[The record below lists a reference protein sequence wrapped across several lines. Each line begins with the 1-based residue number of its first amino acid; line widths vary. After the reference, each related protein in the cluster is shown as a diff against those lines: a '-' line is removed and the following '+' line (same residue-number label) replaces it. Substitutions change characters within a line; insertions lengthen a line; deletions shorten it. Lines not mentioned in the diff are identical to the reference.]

1 MTALEC
7 LKILRKMVIIL
18 IVWNVLLTG
27 FIGYKVFEEKQAA
40 LNDKISNLEMIPQ
53 EDLQDF
59 DYIEVK

>member
-7 LKILRKMVIIL
+7 LKMLRKLVIIL
-18 IVWNVLLTG
+18 IVWNVLITG
-27 FIGYKVFEEKQAA
+27 FIGYRVFDERQTA

>member
-18 IVWNVLLTG
+18 IVWVVLLTG

>member
-7 LKILRKMVIIL
+7 LKIFRKIVIIL

-27 FIGYKVFEEKQAA
+27 FIGYKVFEEKQTA

-53 EDLQDF
+53 ENLQDF

>member
-18 IVWNVLLTG
+18 IVWVVLLTG

-53 EDLQDF
+53 ENLQDF

>member
-7 LKILRKMVIIL
+7 LKMLRKLVTIL
-18 IVWNVLLTG
+18 IVWNVLITG
-27 FIGYKVFEEKQAA
+27 FIGYRVFDERQAA

>member
-18 IVWNVLLTG
+18 IVWVVLLTG

-40 LNDKISNLEMIPQ
+40 MNDKISNLEMIPQ